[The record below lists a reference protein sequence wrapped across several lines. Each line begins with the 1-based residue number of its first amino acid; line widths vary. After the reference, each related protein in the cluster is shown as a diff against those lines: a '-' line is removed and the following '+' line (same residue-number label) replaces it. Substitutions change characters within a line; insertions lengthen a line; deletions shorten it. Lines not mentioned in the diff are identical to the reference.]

1 MALISTSK
9 NNKLPLYKFQRKTRL
24 KLPLYGSRL
33 AAGFP
38 SPADE
43 YLEKTLDLNEYL
55 VDKPAAT
62 FFVRAA
68 GDSMIGAGIQPGDL
82 LVVDRAKEPKNNSVV
97 VALVNGEFTVKRFS
111 KKGIK
116 ISLKAENPAFKPL
129 EITSDMDFEVWGVV
143 THVIHSFK

>member
-1 MALISTSK
+1 MARINTSK
-9 NNKLPLYKFQRKTRL
+9 NNKPSLYKFQRKTRL
-24 KLPLYGSRL
+24 SLPLYGSRL

-97 VALVNGEFTVKRFS
+97 VALVNGEFTVKRFF
-111 KKGIK
+111 KKGTK
-116 ISLKAENPAFKPL
+116 ISLRAENPAYQPL
-129 EITSDMDFEVWGVV
+129 EITAEMDFEVWGVV
-143 THVIHSFK
+143 AHVIHSFK